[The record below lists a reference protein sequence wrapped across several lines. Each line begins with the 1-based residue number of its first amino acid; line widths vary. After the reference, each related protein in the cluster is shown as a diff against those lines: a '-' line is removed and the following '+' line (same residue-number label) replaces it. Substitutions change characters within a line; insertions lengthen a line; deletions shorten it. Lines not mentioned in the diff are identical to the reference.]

1 MWEGTSQ
8 VYRSIRE
15 FNHKAKIETVEQ
27 LKGGGEWR
35 WEEEEVGGGGQVFPN
50 PIVQVG
56 QLMFKKRRGRGSIF
70 ISAYLLISKR
80 AEGGGVLNID

>member
-1 MWEGTSQ
+1 MEM
-8 VYRSIRE
+8 
-15 FNHKAKIETVEQ
+15 
-27 LKGGGEWR
+27 GGRGSW
-35 WEEEEVGGGGQVFPN
+35 GGVQVFPN
-50 PIVQVG
+50 PIVQVV